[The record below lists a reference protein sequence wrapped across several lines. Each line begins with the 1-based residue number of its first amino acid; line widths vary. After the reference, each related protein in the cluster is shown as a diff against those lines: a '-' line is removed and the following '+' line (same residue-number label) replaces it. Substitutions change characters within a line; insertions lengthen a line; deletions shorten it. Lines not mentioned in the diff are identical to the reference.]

1 MDPRLERTRRSAHS
15 AALTL
20 LSEGGIAHLTPQN
33 LSRASGLGRTTLYR
47 HWPTTPHLV
56 LDLLKTFRMPDFE
69 MVEGDLPARL
79 RHNIAAQHAR
89 LLDPEYSVIYLT
101 IQTVA
106 LDAQVRAALVEINR
120 ERVES
125 VARVLAPEYDLHGQ
139 TDAVTDLF
147 ALINGPL
154 LQLTTFTGAT
164 SPRLM
169 PAIVESVLA
178 YLRANDPAE

>member
-1 MDPRLERTRRSAHS
+1 MDPRTERTRRTAHT

-33 LSRASGLGRTTLYR
+33 LSRLSGLGRTTLYR
-47 HWPTTPHLV
+47 HWPTTVHLV

-79 RHNIAAQHAR
+79 RHNIAAQHAWA
-89 LLDPEYSVIYLT
+89 LDPEYNVVFQT

-106 LDAQVRAALVEINR
+106 LDEEVRDALVEINR
-120 ERVES
+120 ERIES
-125 VARVLAPEYDLHGQ
+125 VARVLEPEYDLHGRNG
-139 TDAVTDLF
+139 AVAEVF

-154 LQLTTFTGAT
+154 LHLATFTEAS

-169 PAIVESVLA
+169 PAIVASVMA
-178 YLRANDPAE
+178 YLEENCA